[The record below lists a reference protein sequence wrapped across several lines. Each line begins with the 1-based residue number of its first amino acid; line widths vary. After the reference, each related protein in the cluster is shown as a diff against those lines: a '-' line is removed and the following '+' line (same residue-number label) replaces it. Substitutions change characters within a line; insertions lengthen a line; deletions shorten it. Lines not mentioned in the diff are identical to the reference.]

1 MEINSAVPGSQAITN
16 SPGVAENSTGQTS
29 FRQTLQATPTT
40 TVNSSDPNTDWVAS
54 DPNAPVSGD
63 GWTWTAVAPGVEEGT
78 SPDGSACSYINMDL
92 VLTPEDKALVG
103 WPCDGDPQMDAV
115 ASMIAEDRACGDLTG
130 PVTMDY
136 ILGNSNKCISGLEV
150 RLPGTTDDT
159 IELLADNL
167 VRQDAQQNQNGQDD

>member
-1 MEINSAVPGSQAITN
+1 MEINSAVAGSQAITN
-16 SPGVAENSTGQTS
+16 SPGVAGNSTGQTS
-29 FRQTLQATPTT
+29 FQQTLQATPTA
-40 TVNSSDPNTDWVAS
+40 TVSTGDPNTDWVAS

-103 WPCDGDPQMDAV
+103 WPCDDDPQMDAV

-159 IELLADNL
+159 IDLLVANL
-167 VRQDAQQNQNGQDD
+167 AHWDVQQYQDAQDD